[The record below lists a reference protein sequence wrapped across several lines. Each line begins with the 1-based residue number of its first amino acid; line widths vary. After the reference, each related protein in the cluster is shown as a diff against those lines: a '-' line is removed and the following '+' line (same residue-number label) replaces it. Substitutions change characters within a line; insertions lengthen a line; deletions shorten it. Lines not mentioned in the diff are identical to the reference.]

1 MKRTTLGGAV
11 LAAVLLFGACS
22 DGDPKDAADD
32 KDSTDTT
39 DDTESTDTSED
50 GTDQPSINPDAPEAG
65 SQFCEDAAELVMSQA
80 SDAEAMA
87 FAESLDPPDDIAEE
101 WTAMISA
108 AKAVNEADASGDPEA
123 AAKATEAYNAIT
135 EDITKVITYFQEQCG
150 IDAGTG

>member
-22 DGDPKDAADD
+22 DGDPKDAADE

-39 DDTESTDTSED
+39 EDTDATETSE
-50 GTDQPSINPDAPEAG
+50 GGDQPSINPDAPEAG
-65 SQFCEDAAELVMSQA
+65 SAFCEGAAELVMSEA

-87 FAESLDPPDDIAEE
+87 FAESLDPPDEIAEE

-123 AAKATEAYNAIT
+123 AAQATEAYNAIT

-150 IDAGTG
+150 IDAGAG